1 MPRSHIVPCVFL
13 IFGLGSGL
21 GCGGGAAL
29 PPSSPNHVIE
39 IDLDDHG
46 LGGLWM
52 ANAPHLKGFIA
63 RGTLAFSRVIVPT
76 HSNQNNM
83 ALLTGQYPEG
93 TNVPT
98 NSWLSRTRNFV
109 APVSLFGFPIG
120 DYLFYD
126 QNPLLTRN
134 DSVYRAVGDAGQ
146 RSAYVGQLPPFEAGA
161 SDVHF
166 SIVGIRMGSVTATPE
181 VAQSLLTT
189 VLRYPPG
196 LVKQYAFDG
205 PAAAG
210 ETQAHFTLRDAA
222 AFVRAT
228 SPAHPMPAF
237 MFVWDFLGLDD
248 DPTMTYG
255 ADGPALARIIEDY
268 DDGLGQLLAA
278 LGDKGLIDS
287 TNILLTLDHG
297 KVDAHYQAVLG
308 TRGGGG
314 GNGAMP
320 ADGQLAAVVSSQ
332 GPAMG
337 FGTDSYALLNEEGDA
352 QIYARVDGAGTAAG
366 ADAQSQV
373 THQLLSLIQ
382 SGAILGID
390 TTRTLTADGAMGT
403 RTFHDFRASGPNQPD
418 IIVFPA
424 DDWTLNQVDAT
435 NTLPG
440 LFQEHTQYPYGR
452 HGGFS
457 VDELYVP
464 LIMAGPAF
472 KSGVL
477 MPHPVEHPQIPSTAL
492 ATLGSLRLR
501 TAARGPISAAL
512 AGDAGETV
520 PQPQMLESAR
530 DLVLQGGGFAG
541 TPDPVRCPR
550 DGGHHY
556 RRGGPLRR
564 RDFRRPGSADAAG
577 PLRALAARGIRF
589 EDFWTRSRDWP
600 VTEYQLLTGGYP
612 VDPWV
617 PAAEDDPTQ
626 TFAPGSGL
634 LAMPPP
640 ATHVANSAGYD
651 AWRSPGI
658 FATETLFDT
667 ARGLGMTTALIGQTD
682 FHDLH
687 VDVSQIDVRSTDSI
701 DDVAGRLSDLVTM
714 HPRLF
719 AVVAIRGARTADR
732 HAAAAVSE
740 LANLA
745 TLIADLAA
753 RVPDALLAI
762 TSRGA
767 TNIDDPGADFYGP
780 ETSRHVPLVL
790 LGPNVRTGI
799 VSSQPGSPADIPA
812 TVLFGLGVPT
822 ATDFALGTW
831 AAGASVAGI
840 PQPRPS
846 TATEGHALTR
856 AFRTH

>member
-1 MPRSHIVPCVFL
+1 MPRAHILPRAVLFM
-13 IFGLGSGL
+13 IWL

-39 IDLDDHG
+39 IDIDDHG
-46 LGGLWM
+46 LGGLWT
-52 ANAPHLKGFIA
+52 ADAPNLKGLIA

-181 VAQSLLTT
+181 VAESLLTN
-189 VLRYPPG
+189 VLHYPPA
-196 LVKQYAFDG
+196 LVKDYAFDG

-237 MFVWDFLGLDD
+237 MFVWDFLGLDG

-314 GNGAMP
+314 NGAMP

-337 FGTDSYALLNEEGDA
+337 FGTDSYALLNEDGDA

-373 THQLLSLIQ
+373 THQLLSLVQ

-403 RTFHDFRASGPNQPD
+403 RTFHDFRASSPHQPD
-418 IIVFPA
+418 IIVFPV
-424 DDWTLNQVDAT
+424 DDWTLNQVDTT

-440 LFQEHTQYPYGR
+440 LFQEHTQYSYGR

-477 MPHPVEHPQIPSTAL
+477 IPHPVEHPQIPSTAL
-492 ATLGSLRLR
+492 ATLGALRLR

-530 DLVLQGGGFAG
+530 ELVLQGGGFSG
-541 TPDPVRCPR
+541 TPTLFDAPAMTAIIIDVAGLYDDEIFADPALADTAR
-550 DGGHHY
+550 
-556 RRGGPLRR
+556 PLR
-564 RDFRRPGSADAAG
+564 S
-577 PLRALAARGIRF
+577 LAARGARF

-612 VDPWV
+612 VRPWV
-617 PAAEDDPTQ
+617 PAAENDPTQ
-626 TFAPGSGL
+626 TFAPGNGL
-634 LAMPPP
+634 LSMPPP

-651 AWRSPGI
+651 AWRFPGV

-701 DDVAGRLSDLVTM
+701 DDVAGRLRDLVTM

-719 AVVAIRGARTADR
+719 AVVAIGGARTADR

-790 LGPNVRTGI
+790 LGPNVRAGI

-822 ATDFALGTW
+822 ATDFVLGTW
-831 AAGASVAGI
+831 AAGAYVAGI

-856 AFRTH
+856 AFRTR